1 MYNNRGFKYD
11 QLLIIAIRLIIK
23 EGKISADDLLRRI
36 FTDLG
41 NIMKVRIINIQI
53 LSDCVI
59 RRNQELFH

>member
-1 MYNNRGFKYD
+1 MYNNRSFKYD

-23 EGKISADDLLRRI
+23 ERKISADDLLRRI
-36 FTDLG
+36 FTDLDFS
-41 NIMKVRIINIQI
+41 MKVRIINVQI